1 MNKGIFIT
9 VACCMGFMALILA
22 LFLSR
27 FYTPRELTQDE
38 YKALGAYFVDPPR
51 QLADFNLI
59 DDRGNE
65 FLPDQFEGK
74 WNILFF
80 WFYLLP
86 RYMSFN
92 HEAIIRCERSI
103 VRKFK

>member
-59 DDRGNE
+59 DDRGMNFFQTNSKGNGISY
-65 FLPDQFEGK
+65 FLV
-74 WNILFF
+74 
-80 WFYLLP
+80 LLIAQT
-86 RYMSFN
+86 Y
-92 HEAIIRCERSI
+92 
-103 VRKFK
+103 VL

>member
-1 MNKGIFIT
+1 
-9 VACCMGFMALILA
+9 MGFMALILA

-59 DDRGNE
+59 DDRGE
-65 FLPDQFEGK
+65 
-74 WNILFF
+74 
-80 WFYLLP
+80 
-86 RYMSFN
+86 
-92 HEAIIRCERSI
+92 
-103 VRKFK
+103 